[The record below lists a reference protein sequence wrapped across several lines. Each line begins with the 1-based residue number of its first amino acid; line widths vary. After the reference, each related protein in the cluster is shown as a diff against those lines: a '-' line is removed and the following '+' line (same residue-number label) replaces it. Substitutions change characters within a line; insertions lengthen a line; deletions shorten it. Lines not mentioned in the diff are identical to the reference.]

1 MKYLT
6 GLPYDPETT
15 FFERGDDGLIRLYD
29 MMSGETLQVLGPMDY
44 ISRLPVEFSEITR
57 EDGTKIMVQKNVA
70 IDEKVTGMNS
80 PTYSPVASAIICQD
94 IVNGKALKTVLEE
107 QGLKHSTITIWKSK
121 HPEFKDA
128 LEAAYADRAD
138 YLADRALEEA
148 ETANE
153 TVAGVAKGKLIVDTL
168 RWSAEVANRKKFG
181 NSVKVDGN
189 INTAVQI
196 IIETG
201 VRRSTDK
208 EFIVDETKKIQDA
221 IESKRNSGE

>member
-15 FFERGDDGLIRLYD
+15 FFERGNDGLIRLYD
-29 MMSGETLQVLGPMDY
+29 MMSGEVLQVLGPLDH

-70 IDEKVTGMNS
+70 IDENVAGMRS
-80 PTYSPVASAIICQD
+80 PTYSPVVGAVICQD
-94 IVNGKALKTVLEE
+94 IVNGKALKTVLDE
-107 QGLKHSTITIWKSK
+107 QGLKHSTVTIWKHK
-121 HPEFKDA
+121 HPEFKEA

-153 TVAGVAKGKLIVDTL
+153 TVAGVAKAKLIVDTL
-168 RWSAEVANRKKFG
+168 WKSAEVANRKKYSP
-181 NSVKVDGN
+181 SVKVDGN
-189 INTAVQI
+189 VNTAVQI

-201 VRRSTDK
+201 IRRSTDK

-221 IESKRNSGE
+221 IEKGKE